1 MRVTITVVGG
11 GVDNAARA
19 ADRNNKQVIF
29 RNCAPFTKSITE
41 INNARVDNAKYL
53 DVFMPMYSLI
63 EYSENYS
70 KKSGSLYQFC
80 RDKPNDNITDSQSFK
95 FKSKF
100 LDNTNN
106 AGIIN
111 AKTAALLKYL
121 SNFWRTL
128 EMPLINCEII
138 LF

>member
-1 MRVTITVVGG
+1 
-11 GVDNAARA
+11 
-19 ADRNNKQVIF
+19 
-29 RNCAPFTKSITE
+29 
-41 INNARVDNAKYL
+41 
-53 DVFMPMYSLI
+53 MPMYSLI

-80 RDKPNDNITDSQSFK
+80 RDKPNDNITDSQLFK

-106 AGIIN
+106 ASIIN